1 MDTLPR
7 CLAHQRQTRPDRIAI
22 REKRRGIWQSLS
34 WSAFADE
41 AQAIAAALHADG
53 LQRGDKVAL
62 LSENR
67 PRMLIAM
74 AAVQWLGG
82 VIVPLFPEAGAE
94 ETAEQLTTAAV
105 VAVFAENQEQVDKL
119 LKITGRCP
127 ALRRIVFDQDRGM
140 RHYRH
145 PQLVAYD
152 TWLAEG
158 RQALGQSRAAL
169 DDLLARGQASDPA
182 ALFFTSGTTGPAK
195 AVVHSHAGLID
206 RMRALAE
213 LDALSEGD
221 VLLAYLSPAW
231 IVQHAFAYVLPLV
244 TGACVCCPES
254 SETMLSD
261 MREMGPTL
269 FLAPPR
275 VLETLLT
282 QVSIRIADTGGI
294 KQRLYEH
301 YMGVAART
309 GAAVLAGGALGLAD
323 RASHAVG
330 NALIYGP
337 LRDVIGLSQV
347 RVAYAA
353 GEAIGPDLLQFYRS
367 VGINLKALYGS
378 TETGPCVA
386 VHRNGQ
392 VLPDTV
398 GAAAPGVELAISPKG
413 EVLVRSPGLF
423 LGYHGDPQ
431 GSPQAIGVKDGWYHS
446 GDAGWLGPDGQLRVI
461 DRIRDVCRLHDGT
474 AFSPKLIENKLK
486 FSPYIREAV
495 AFGDGQLRVG
505 VFVNIDLE
513 AVGNWADRQGI
524 SYTGH
529 ADLAAHDEVYELISR
544 CIGQANAEL
553 AADPSLGRAQVHD
566 FLILHKLLEPED
578 GELTRMRKPRRDVI
592 AERFGGLIQALH
604 EGRPEMHVDAPVRY
618 EDGRMG
624 VVSAN
629 VKIRKAPTHPARP
642 AVQSVRQAA

>member
-7 CLAHQRQTRPDRIAI
+7 CLAHQRQTRPGGTAI

-34 WSAFADE
+34 WAEFADQ
-41 AQAIAAALHADG
+41 AQAIAASLRADG
-53 LQRGDKVAL
+53 LRRGDRVGL

-67 PRMLIAM
+67 PRMLVAM

-82 VIVPLFPEAGAE
+82 VIVPLVPEAGAD
-94 ETAEQLTTAAV
+94 ETAAQLASGGV

-119 LKITGRCP
+119 LKGVESCSG
-127 ALRRIVFDQDRGM
+127 LRRIVFDHDRGM

-145 PQLVAYD
+145 PQLVAFD

-158 RQALGQSRAAL
+158 RRAL
-169 DDLLARGQASDPA
+169 DQCQAELDAELAGGQASDPA

-195 AVVHSHAGLID
+195 AVVHSHAALID

-213 LDALSEGD
+213 LDSLGESE

-231 IVQHAFAYVLPLV
+231 IVQHAFGYVLPLV

-254 SETMLSD
+254 SETMLAD

-282 QVSIRIADTGGI
+282 QVSIRIADTGGV
-294 KQRLYEH
+294 KQRVYDH
-301 YMGVAART
+301 YMAVAARC
-309 GAAVLAGGALGLAD
+309 GSAALAGGELGLAD
-323 RASHAVG
+323 RASYAVG

-367 VGINLKALYGS
+367 IGINLKALYGA

-392 VLPDTV
+392 VQPDTV
-398 GAAAPGVELAISPKG
+398 GAAAPGVELAISAEG

-423 LGYHGDPQ
+423 LGYQGDPQ
-431 GSPQAIGVKDGWYHS
+431 GIPQTVGVKDGWYHT

-461 DRIRDVCRLHDGT
+461 DRVRDICRLRDGT

-505 VFVNIDLE
+505 AFVNIDLE

-529 ADLAAHDEVYELISR
+529 ADLAAHDEVYELISG

-553 AADPSLGRAQVHD
+553 ATDPSLGRAQVHD

-592 AERFGGLIQALH
+592 AERFGSLIQAMH
-604 EGRPEMHVDAPVRY
+604 EGRQEMQVDAPVRY
-618 EDGRMG
+618 DDGRTG
-624 VVSAN
+624 VVSAD

-642 AVQSVRQAA
+642 AVQSARQAA